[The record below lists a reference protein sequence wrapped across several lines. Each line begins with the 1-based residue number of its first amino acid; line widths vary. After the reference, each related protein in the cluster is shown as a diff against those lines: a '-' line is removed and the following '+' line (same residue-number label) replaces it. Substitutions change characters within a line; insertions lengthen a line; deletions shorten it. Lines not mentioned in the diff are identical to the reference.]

1 MDIKNNLYYS
11 NDSWLDFDNLELM
24 FLYVE
29 NYKQFEKLSL
39 NLNAKYLFKYKKK
52 GNVLQIT
59 DNLEYIQLYPAN
71 INLKILCGKNGVGK
85 TTIINI
91 LKNIDECTS
100 GFIVYKSGSDS
111 FITNKKDLKIIYN
124 KKQFLCSN
132 VGPARHGKYFHLTD
146 GEELININYNKN
158 FQAEFCKGYLNHYK
172 ELNKVLN
179 KEYKRYFNYFSIGC
193 NDVKSNADDLESSV
207 EIKYNIPLNLIE
219 GLGTY
224 FRKNPIKFIMLN
236 ESFDSSFECLHE
248 KCKKTILPTDNKDV
262 PKLFDKILK
271 KIYGIKNFKEIENI
285 NNECIELIYDT
296 SEYKNRIK
304 KYKQSSKTRNIRNV
318 FIDIEKEDL
327 KYKKQKEY
335 LSGYYSNYFEKLN
348 DFGKRLNNIY
358 NQPIKGNLDINLH
371 SYFYFNLFKKAAN
384 GNGNIYFWKLST
396 GEQMQYL
403 TILNLYYKIE
413 IANSLAQ
420 TLIFEDDIDAYLHPE
435 WCRQYINMYINAL
448 KAFSKN
454 KKKIRNIILATHSPF
469 VLSDTTNDYIEYLEK
484 DKELSKLRPKAKI
497 TNTFAGNIMQMFEDN
512 MFLEASIGAYSMKIL
527 KEVVSYLS
535 KQEIKNPILLKKTMS
550 DKNKNEICEK
560 IIKSIGDSILHKLLN
575 NKYFRKN
582 QNEEIGYC
590 NN

>member
-1 MDIKNNLYYS
+1 
-11 NDSWLDFDNLELM
+11 
-24 FLYVE
+24 
-29 NYKQFEKLSL
+29 
-39 NLNAKYLFKYKKK
+39 
-52 GNVLQIT
+52 
-59 DNLEYIQLYPAN
+59 
-71 INLKILCGKNGVGK
+71 
-85 TTIINI
+85 
-91 LKNIDECTS
+91 
-100 GFIVYKSGSDS
+100 
-111 FITNKKDLKIIYN
+111 
-124 KKQFLCSN
+124 
-132 VGPARHGKYFHLTD
+132 
-146 GEELININYNKN
+146 
-158 FQAEFCKGYLNHYK
+158 
-172 ELNKVLN
+172 
-179 KEYKRYFNYFSIGC
+179 
-193 NDVKSNADDLESSV
+193 
-207 EIKYNIPLNLIE
+207 
-219 GLGTY
+219 
-224 FRKNPIKFIMLN
+224 MLN

-318 FIDIEKEDL
+318 FINIEKEDL

-469 VLSDTTNDYIEYLEK
+469 VLSDTTNEYIEYLEK
-484 DKELSKLRPKAKI
+484 DKELSKLRPK
-497 TNTFAGNIMQMFEDN
+497 
-512 MFLEASIGAYSMKIL
+512 L
-527 KEVVSYLS
+527 K
-535 KQEIKNPILLKKTMS
+535 
-550 DKNKNEICEK
+550 
-560 IIKSIGDSILHKLLN
+560 
-575 NKYFRKN
+575 
-582 QNEEIGYC
+582 
-590 NN
+590 